1 MNANLT
7 NYVLY
12 LLGTVA
18 VGYLLG
24 CSNMAY
30 YVGKIKGVDL
40 RSGGSRNLGAS
51 NAMIMLGWPAAI
63 IVGAHDIGKAFL
75 AVWLAKNLA
84 VPIIGQNVPLA
95 GIIAG
100 VACVLGHIY
109 PFYLK
114 FKGGKGTAAFV
125 GVSFATHWMLGCT
138 AVLLIIVCT
147 LLTRYIVVG
156 TISTIFS
163 IPILAGV
170 LLKTWTVPA
179 VLFVATAVI
188 MWKHRKNVVR
198 IYKGTEIPLYGKKP
212 TQQQVDED
220 MDV

>member
-1 MNANLT
+1 MNADFAE
-7 NYVLY
+7 YALY
-12 LLGTVA
+12 LLCSVI
-18 VGYLLG
+18 VGYFLG

-30 YVGKIKGVDL
+30 YVGKVTGVDL

-51 NAMIMLGWPAAI
+51 NAWIMIGWPAAI
-63 IVGAHDIGKAFL
+63 IVGAHDIGKAVL
-75 AVWLAKNLA
+75 AVWLAKTLA

-100 VACVLGHIY
+100 VACILGHIY
-109 PFYLK
+109 PFYLN

-138 AVLLIIVCT
+138 AVLLIVVCT

-156 TISTIFS
+156 TVSTIVS
-163 IPILAGV
+163 VPILAGI
-170 LLKTWTVPA
+170 LLKTWTIPA
-179 VLFVATAVI
+179 ILLVATCVI
-188 MWKHRKNVVR
+188 MWKHRKNLVR

-220 MDV
+220 M